1 MYIGGIFQGFSQCL
15 CAFHF
20 AYLPVCADPACDMRG
35 ARFQS
40 SLSQPVHARRGTVL
54 SVLWPG
60 FLSLV
65 CGPLQGA
72 NFSCRVCVASLPFR
86 NWVWH
91 FQGYAMPSVTTDLCN
106 LHLRLPVW
114 LSRQSLC
121 DVGYPSPGAVTGA
134 HMLLPSLACWLRP
147 LTGRLCVPV
156 CARDL
161 IVPETCKYQG
171 AAFGCCVDS
180 CAGRTCSLWLQS
192 SLHSNPLLAPL
203 ASAFDLWLACVNAF
217 SWVFFGARCSTPLRL
232 FSVFGSSLSQLARW
246 RLSIVHG
253 PLRAPCLA
261 EADLGSVMALVGA
274 WLWRSLVGAEHG
286 AVGVLLSCGACATA
300 GLIALL
306 FRAWPVKGGRCNM
319 DPALRFVRSLLGP
332 CFCMWI
338 CADFASPA
346 AAAAGGPFVGPMLT
360 HPVPCVDQAVSV
372 GNDLFKS
379 GNEHVGPPEHGVSF
393 AFRSWQGL
401 VFCNA
406 RAFGLAQC
414 KRERRGPFV
423 SRLLMEP
430 ASWLLASTAGIV
442 CALLH
447 IIGFARPRP
456 LWACCWCLLVLAQ
469 CCSAAPSPGILAD
482 SASVLGTSL
491 SDMDAPRLPSRIF
504 LRQGFAA
511 HFSEHGLEHLGHE
524 ETWHT

>member
-1 MYIGGIFQGFSQCL
+1 
-15 CAFHF
+15 
-20 AYLPVCADPACDMRG
+20 
-35 ARFQS
+35 
-40 SLSQPVHARRGTVL
+40 
-54 SVLWPG
+54 
-60 FLSLV
+60 
-65 CGPLQGA
+65 
-72 NFSCRVCVASLPFR
+72 
-86 NWVWH
+86 
-91 FQGYAMPSVTTDLCN
+91 MPQVTTDLCN

-121 DVGYPSPGAVTGA
+121 DVGNPSPGAVTGA

-180 CAGRTCSLWLQS
+180 CAGRACSLWLQS

-232 FSVFGSSLSQLARW
+232 FSLFGSSLSQLARW

-261 EADLGSVMALVGA
+261 EANLGSVMALVGA

-286 AVGVLLSCGACATA
+286 AVGVLLSWGACATA

-360 HPVPCVDQAVSV
+360 HPVPCVDQAASV

-393 AFRSWQGL
+393 AFRSWHGL
-401 VFCNA
+401 VLCNA

-414 KRERRGPFV
+414 K
-423 SRLLMEP
+423 
-430 ASWLLASTAGIV
+430 
-442 CALLH
+442 
-447 IIGFARPRP
+447 
-456 LWACCWCLLVLAQ
+456 
-469 CCSAAPSPGILAD
+469 
-482 SASVLGTSL
+482 
-491 SDMDAPRLPSRIF
+491 
-504 LRQGFAA
+504 
-511 HFSEHGLEHLGHE
+511 
-524 ETWHT
+524 